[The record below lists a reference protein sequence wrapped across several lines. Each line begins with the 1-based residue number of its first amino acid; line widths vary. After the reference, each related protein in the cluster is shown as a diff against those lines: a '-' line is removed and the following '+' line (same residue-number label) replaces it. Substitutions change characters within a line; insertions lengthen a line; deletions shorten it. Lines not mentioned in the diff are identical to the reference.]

1 MGLVGLRTDLTTF
14 RYVTD
19 YKDRHDAG
27 WSGQPYI
34 QDTPPG
40 GHFSAT
46 NPMDPKGRQFIQDL
60 ANTGGADFLLRGGL
74 LVPNR
79 ISKDVS
85 RLTKMFLD
93 TKSPNGLLFTT
104 KQLMLSRSNVR
115 TQASPV
121 IFNNGMYLPTST
133 ILQAGVNAIGGHLNK
148 QGIDPTGLITKTGI
162 LVQPKYDEHIE
173 AIKSIE
179 DNRLLNLKRGKI
191 ASGGTQIGNSNILI
205 DTNDTTNLFKYD
217 GGPGSVLGTVGRT
230 RIRRYDNTGDA
241 LRLLD
246 NDLKYQ
252 NVAVWNAEQIAEQ
265 VSSKDNPQIKADFR
279 TKLTPPNSLYSNFS
293 SNGTLDYETNNI
305 ENRVNLGNPG
315 KKGSKS
321 SYVFG
326 KDGVNKPLD
335 KLNALPIYQSS
346 TGVIQDNIKNDLVKF
361 RIGVIDNDNPKN
373 KTYIHF
379 RAFIDQMNESYSSNW
394 NSTNYV
400 GRGEELYRYG
410 GGFKRSLNLAW
421 TVAAQ
426 SKDELIP
433 MYQKLNYL
441 ASIVAPDYSSEGY
454 MRGNLITLTLGGWFF
469 EQVGFIEG
477 INYDVPADSPWEI
490 AIPDGGQS
498 STNSI
503 TSDSSVKEMP
513 HIIKVSGFKFTPLHG
528 FLPKIQKNTYSD
540 GSFEGANADYVSA
553 YGMERYIMLSNGG
566 EHVYRNESGRRVDQ
580 ILADNYGTREGAI
593 SDNNFNYT
601 PNNVAARDKA
611 TETINDFISST
622 TFGGF
627 F

>member
-14 RYVTD
+14 KYVTD

-60 ANTGGADFLLRGGL
+60 ANTGGSDFLLRGGL

-133 ILQAGVNAIGGHLNK
+133 ILQAAVNPIAHLNK
-148 QGIDPTGLITKTGI
+148 QGIDPTGLIAKTGI

-191 ASGGTQIGNSNILI
+191 ASDGTQIGNSNFLI
-205 DTNDTTNLFKYD
+205 DPNDSTNLFKYD

-230 RIRRYDNTGDA
+230 RIRRYDDTGDA

-252 NVAVWNAEQIAEQ
+252 NVAVWNAEQIAKQ
-265 VSSKDNPQIKADFR
+265 VFSKNNAEIKKDFR
-279 TKLTPPNSLYSNFS
+279 NELIGTANPNSNIPNPILGKPLDYSNP
-293 SNGTLDYETNNI
+293 NI
-305 ENRVNLGNPG
+305 RLEGRVNLGDPG
-315 KKGSKS
+315 KKGNKS
-321 SYVFG
+321 SYTIG
-326 KDGVNKPLD
+326 KQINGQVEGPLD
-335 KLNALPIYQSS
+335 KINALPLYQSDR
-346 TGVIQDNIKNDLVKF
+346 VIADKIKNDLVKF
-361 RIGVIDNDNPKN
+361 RIGVINNDNPN
-373 KTYIHF
+373 LKTYIHF
-379 RAFIDQMNESYSSNW
+379 RAFIDDYSDGYNASW
-394 NSTNYV
+394 NSERYV
-400 GRGEELYRYG
+400 GRGDAVYRYG
-410 GGFKRSLNLAW
+410 GFDRSINMSW

-441 ASIVAPDYSSEGY
+441 ASISAPDYSPYGY
-454 MRGNLITLTLGGWFF
+454 MRGNLITLTVGGWLH
-469 EQVGFIEG
+469 EQVGFIDG
-477 INYDVPADSPWEI
+477 ITYSVPQESPWEI
-490 AIPDGGQS
+490 GIPDSADLNQS
-498 STNSI
+498 GEGLKKDPT
-503 TSDSSVKEMP
+503 VKEMP
-513 HIIKVSGFKFTPLHG
+513 MIIKVSGFKFTPIQS
-528 FLPKIQKNTYSD
+528 FLPQVQKNNFEGGAKAWNGSSLKSQQGSFIRAFGNERYIQLSNGRDYSRDLQGERLNDGNVAQLNNYGNSD
-540 GSFEGANADYVSA
+540 GSFNNNNEN
-553 YGMERYIMLSNGG
+553 YIPIPEN
-566 EHVYRNESGRRVDQ
+566 
-580 ILADNYGTREGAI
+580 
-593 SDNNFNYT
+593 
-601 PNNVAARDKA
+601 
-611 TETINDFISST
+611 
-622 TFGGF
+622 
-627 F
+627 